1 MDDDYDGGSYGSGLS
16 GWAWHE
22 LGRQS
27 ERSSQNTI
35 RTAALVGAR
44 LRGERQ
50 VNVHALLAENQAL
63 RENVQ
68 MLAQQVIELNAEVC
82 RRYNEL
88 LEMKAWADDVHA
100 RWIMERELRQQAE
113 AASLNL

>member
-35 RTAALVGAR
+35 RTAAVVGAR
-44 LRGERQ
+44 LRGDRQ
-50 VNVHALLAENQAL
+50 VNVHALHDEVQLL
-63 RENVQ
+63 REHNRALIQRVND
-68 MLAQQVIELNAEVC
+68 LHAEIHS
-82 RRYNEL
+82 RHL
-88 LEMKAWADDVHA
+88 DFQKLDAWADKIYA
-100 RWIMERELRQQAE
+100 ELISERKLRQQVE
-113 AASLNL
+113 AASPTL